1 MLGLG
6 PNNQVAGSGLPFEFV
21 DGCQSQFS
29 TRIRTT
35 DVVSV
40 AALGVVHLD
49 SLNKSM
55 KSETT
60 DVLMPLQCSGTRR
73 NYTPLSA
80 CGNMSD
86 NVAMQEGPELY
97 IDESSILLQSIS
109 NMMNV
114 DCQEFEEMTPLYGT
128 KYEG

>member
-1 MLGLG
+1 MSAFFYLLSTQNYSIQC
-6 PNNQVAGSGLPFEFV
+6 PSQIQGSLRSSP
-21 DGCQSQFS
+21 Q
-29 TRIRTT
+29 
-35 DVVSV
+35 
-40 AALGVVHLD
+40 LD
-49 SLNKSM
+49 KLKENLSLDIFPTCFYDTQKSM